1 MGCASPE
8 STYIT
13 PAIAHTHARAHS
25 GPYGSGIFIYNMR
38 TAIQMSIGGF
48 QLNTHTHTDTIRICG
63 TELSH
68 GTRPHIF
75 RIYAAY
81 VLRMCA
87 RCQMGDATGTESESG
102 KATELG
108 ATAAKRPATM
118 RWNECTHASVFVHM
132 LHGAQW
138 CVCIV
143 RQR

>member
-13 PAIAHTHARAHS
+13 PAIAHTRARAQRTIWIWYIYIYYAHGHS
-25 GPYGSGIFIYNMR
+25 DEHRGI
-38 TAIQMSIGGF
+38 SIEH
-48 QLNTHTHTDTIRICG
+48 THTHTDTIRICG